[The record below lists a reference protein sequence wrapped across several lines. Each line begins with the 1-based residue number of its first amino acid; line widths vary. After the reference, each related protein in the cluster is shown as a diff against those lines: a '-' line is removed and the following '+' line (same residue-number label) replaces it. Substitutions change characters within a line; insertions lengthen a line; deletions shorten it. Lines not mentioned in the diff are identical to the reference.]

1 MQKILTTA
9 VCASCRLAEGKLE
22 LFQNDSARK
31 GLDEELTLLCTNC
44 QNSSI
49 FHTSNYFKYG
59 GRRLEVN
66 IRLIHGVLE
75 TGNGQCSLLDLP
87 PPVSKNA
94 YSDTINKIEQ
104 CYSTVVENSLEKTA
118 KI

>member
-1 MQKILTTA
+1 M
-9 VCASCRLAEGKLE
+9 E

-66 IRLIHGVLE
+66 IRLIEGVLE
-75 TGNGQCSLLDLP
+75 TGNGQCSFLDLP
-87 PPVSKNA
+87 PPVSIMLTLTQLTRLNSA
-94 YSDTINKIEQ
+94 TVLLLKIP
-104 CYSTVVENSLEKTA
+104 
-118 KI
+118 